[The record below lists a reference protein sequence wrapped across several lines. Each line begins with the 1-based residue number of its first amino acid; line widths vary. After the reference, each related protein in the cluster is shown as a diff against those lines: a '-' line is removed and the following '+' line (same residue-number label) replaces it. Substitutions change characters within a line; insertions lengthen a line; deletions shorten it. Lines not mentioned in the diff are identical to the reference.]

1 MLQVVLNVLMTVS
14 FGMYLAF
21 YHEYS
26 IKKVT
31 TYTFL
36 LSLFI
41 EITQLTGIFSIYSG
55 SYRLC
60 DVGDLKRCQK
70 YIIIKWQNYIGLD
83 KS

>member
-1 MLQVVLNVLMTVS
+1 MLNVLMTVS

-60 DVGDLKRCQK
+60 DVDDLKRCQK
-70 YIIIKWQNYIGLD
+70 YIILKGQNHVWLD
-83 KS
+83 EHTVIQ